1 MVFRD
6 HYRSQNIHWKFVRY
20 ENLFEYQAGIR
31 RIESSGWQ
39 IKAIVCDGR
48 RGLFNSFGEIP
59 VQMCHFH
66 QISIVTRYLT
76 QKPKL
81 PAGRELKDIV
91 ATLPQSDRSNF
102 ENSLE
107 QWHQKWTSFLSEKS
121 IKWET
126 GKQTY
131 THRRIR
137 SAYRSLKTN
146 LPYLFTY
153 QNYPD
158 LHIPNTTNSL
168 ERVFSNLKTKL
179 RNHTGLKYHRKAKLI
194 SEILSN

>member
-1 MVFRD
+1 MVG
-6 HYRSQNIHWKFVRY
+6 RSKRLYVMAEGDYLIHLARFPSKYVIF
-20 ENLFEYQAGIR
+20 
-31 RIESSGWQ
+31 
-39 IKAIVCDGR
+39 IK
-48 RGLFNSFGEIP
+48 
-59 VQMCHFH
+59 
-66 QISIVTRYLT
+66 ISIVTRYLT

-81 PAGRELKDIV
+81 PAGRELKGIV
-91 ATLPQSDRSNF
+91 ATLPQSNRSDF

-107 QWHQKWTSFLSEKS
+107 QWHQKWAPFLSEKS
-121 IKWET
+121 INWET

-158 LHIPNTTNSL
+158 LTYS
-168 ERVFSNLKTKL
+168 
-179 RNHTGLKYHRKAKLI
+179 KYDKIYGRKCFRI
-194 SEILSN
+194 